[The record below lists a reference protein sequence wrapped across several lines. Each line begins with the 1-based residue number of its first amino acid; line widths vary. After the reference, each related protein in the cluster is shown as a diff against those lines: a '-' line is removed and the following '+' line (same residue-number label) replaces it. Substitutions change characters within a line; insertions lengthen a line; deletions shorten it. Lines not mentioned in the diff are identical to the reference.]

1 MADFIKEKEMEIK
14 VLNTNTQMSKRQDFS
29 RQISELI
36 EKKKAEN
43 VIRMAAEFGTQSP
56 YFRTN

>member
-1 MADFIKEKEMEIK
+1 MADFIKEKEMEIE

-36 EKKKAEN
+36 GKKKKKSWEC
-43 VIRMAAEFGTQSP
+43 
-56 YFRTN
+56 Y

>member
-1 MADFIKEKEMEIK
+1 MADFIKEKEMEIE

-36 EKKKAEN
+36 GKKKKSWEC
-43 VIRMAAEFGTQSP
+43 
-56 YFRTN
+56 Y